1 MLFYTRNP
9 INYLQRAYL
18 LCKAEN
24 QQLNKTSSARNTT
37 TKKWPSWARQQRE
50 TNTRW
55 IATICKATSQ
65 QLAQNQR
72 VTGVKELKIDCKQ
85 QKGNKCHNCNNKN
98 TSTLYTRQTH
108 FVVLI
113 ITHRTGRE
121 KKQLEEWKT
130 TWGMKEIWGY
140 CFFYHFVWVL
150 IKAHKC
156 TTYFVWA
163 LDVSGVSKHLH

>member
-37 TKKWPSWARQQRE
+37 TKKWPCWARQQRE

-121 KKQLEEWKT
+121 KNNLRNEKQLEEWKKYEGT
-130 TWGMKEIWGY
+130 A
-140 CFFYHFVWVL
+140 FFITLYEF
-150 IKAHKC
+150 
-156 TTYFVWA
+156 
-163 LDVSGVSKHLH
+163 